1 MPLWW
6 TVFWAA
12 SAALA
17 LAAAAFFIANGLVA
31 RLMMGSLYRYG
42 MRELTGARYPMNLGS
57 LLNLLRRAD
66 PQVFLENMLRT
77 RTDQPLARPM
87 GGPIRTSPW
96 GQLVF
101 NPAQVAKL
109 PTATHASIDMSVT
122 IGPKA
127 KRPLTCDIPILI
139 TGMSFAGALS
149 ERTKIALADGATAAG
164 TATNTGENYLPAER
178 RHAKRLI
185 VQYHRGTWPKSA
197 QNYAP
202 WLEQADAIEVQLGQG
217 AQAAATRRT
226 PPDRL
231 DPSMRRAMGL
241 SAGEDAVIETRLKG
255 VQHSED
261 VVKKIQE
268 LKARH
273 PVPVGI
279 KLAPSARLLEDL
291 HLLMAAEPDFI
302 TLDGGEGGTH
312 AGPPILQ
319 DDFGLPLMVA
329 LAWTHQYL
337 QDRGLRHRVSVI
349 AAGGLRTPGDFLKAM
364 AVGADAVYIGYAA
377 LMALS
382 AVEAPQVMPWGPP
395 EALFYASGPSRQR
408 LQIGRAAQALRHFL
422 KSCTAEMAFGVE
434 SLGLT
439 RVRDVGPDDL
449 VALDPWTARL
459 AGIKSLVDS
468 QPRVEPWE
476 RHRHPDPEGSHAP
489 H

>member
-12 SAALA
+12 SAVLVVGSG
-17 LAAAAFFIANGLVA
+17 LFLIASGLIA
-31 RLMMGSLYRYG
+31 RLMVGSLYRYG

-57 LLNLLRRAD
+57 MLNLVRRAD

-77 RTDQPLARPM
+77 RSDQPLSRPM
-87 GGPIRTSPW
+87 GGPTRTSPW

-101 NPAQVAKL
+101 SPAQVAKL
-109 PTATHASIDMSVT
+109 PTPTAAPIDMRVT

-127 KRPLTCDIPILI
+127 KAPLHCDIPILI

-149 ERTKIALADGATAAG
+149 ERTKVALADAANAAG
-164 TATNTGENYLPAER
+164 TATNTGENYLPTER
-178 RHAKRLI
+178 HHAKRLI

-226 PPDRL
+226 PARRL
-231 DPSMRRAMGL
+231 TPEMRAVMGL
-241 SAGEDAVIETRLKG
+241 APGEDAVIETRLKG
-255 VQHSED
+255 VKRAED
-261 VVKKIQE
+261 VVQRIQAV
-268 LKARH
+268 KARY
-273 PVPVGI
+273 PVPVGV

-291 HLLMAAEPDFI
+291 HLVMAADPDFI

-312 AGPPILQ
+312 GGPPILQ
-319 DDFGLPLMVA
+319 DDFGLPLMA
-329 LAWTHQYL
+329 AIAWTHSYL

-377 LMALS
+377 LMAMA
-382 AVEAPQVMPWGPP
+382 AVEAPQVMPWAPP
-395 EALFYASGPSRQR
+395 EALFYASGPSRRRMQM
-408 LQIGRAAQALRHFL
+408 GRAAQALTHFL
-422 KSCTAEMAFGVE
+422 KSCTAEMAYGVE
-434 SLGLT
+434 ALGLT
-439 RVRDVGPDDL
+439 RVGDVGPDDV
-449 VALDPWTARL
+449 VALDPWTASL
-459 AGIKSLVDS
+459 AGVPSLVDHR
-468 QPRVEPWE
+468 PRVEPWE
-476 RHRHPDPEGSHAP
+476 RVPRREPPPEHAP

>member
-17 LAAAAFFIANGLVA
+17 VGSVGFLVFNGLVA
-31 RLMMGSLYRYG
+31 RLVMRSLYRYG

-57 LLNLLRRAD
+57 MLNLLRRAD

-77 RTDQPLARPM
+77 RSDQPLSRPM
-87 GGPIRTSPW
+87 GGPTRTSPW

-109 PTATHASIDMSVT
+109 PTPTAAAIDMRVT

-127 KRPLTCDIPILI
+127 KRSLDCDIPILI

-149 ERTKIALADGATAAG
+149 ERTKIALADAASAAG

-178 RHAKRLI
+178 HHAKRLI

-202 WLEQADAIEVQLGQG
+202 WLEQADAIEVQVGQG

-226 PPDRL
+226 PSHRL
-231 DPSMRRAMGL
+231 TPEMRAVMGL
-241 SAGEDAVIETRLKG
+241 APGEDAVIETRLKG
-255 VQHSED
+255 IHHSED
-261 VVKKIQE
+261 VVQRIAD
-268 LKARH
+268 LKARYS
-273 PVPVGI
+273 VPVGV
-279 KLAPSARLLEDL
+279 KFAPSARLLDDL
-291 HLLMAAEPDFI
+291 HLVMAAEPDFI

-312 AGPPILQ
+312 GGPPILQ
-319 DDFGLPLMVA
+319 DHFGLPLMAA
-329 LAWTHQYL
+329 LSWTHSYL
-337 QDRGLRHRVSVI
+337 QDRGLRHRVSII

-364 AVGADAVYIGYAA
+364 ALGADAVYIGYAA
-377 LMALS
+377 VMAMA
-382 AVEAPQVMPWGPP
+382 AVEAPQVMPWAPP

-408 LQIGRAAQALRHFL
+408 MQIGRASQALTHFL
-422 KSCTAEMAFGVE
+422 KSSTAEMAFGVE
-434 SLGLT
+434 ALGLT
-439 RVRDVGPDDL
+439 RVADVGPDDV

-459 AGIKSLVDS
+459 AGVPSLVDHR
-468 QPRVEPWE
+468 PRVESWE
-476 RHRHPDPEGSHAP
+476 RSPHREHQPEHAP

>member
-1 MPLWW
+1 MALWW

-17 LAAAAFFIANGLVA
+17 LGSVGFLLSNGLVA

-66 PQVFLENMLRT
+66 PQIFLENMLRT
-77 RTDQPLARPM
+77 RTNQALERPM
-87 GGPIRTSPW
+87 GGPTRTSPW

-109 PTATHASIDMSVT
+109 PTPTAAAIDMRVT

-127 KRPLTCDIPILI
+127 KRPLACDIPILI
-139 TGMSFAGALS
+139 AGMSFAGALS
-149 ERTKIALADGATAAG
+149 ERTKIALADAATAAG

-178 RHAKRLI
+178 HHAKRLI

-197 QNYAP
+197 QNFAP
-202 WLEQADAIEVQLGQG
+202 WLDQADAIEVQLGQG

-226 PPDRL
+226 PSGRL
-231 DPSMRRAMGL
+231 TPEMRAVMGL
-241 SAGEDAVIETRLKG
+241 APGEDAVIATRLKG
-255 VQHSED
+255 IQHPED
-261 VVKKIQE
+261 VPQRIAD

-273 PVPVGI
+273 PVPVGV
-279 KLAPSARLLEDL
+279 KLAPSAHLLEDL
-291 HLLMAAEPDFI
+291 QLVMAAEPDFI

-312 AGPPILQ
+312 GGPPILQ
-319 DDFGLPLMVA
+319 DDFGLPLMAA
-329 LAWTHQYL
+329 LSWTHSYL
-337 QDRGLRHRVSVI
+337 QDRGLRHRVSLI

-364 AVGADAVYIGYAA
+364 AIGADAVYIGYAA
-377 LMALS
+377 LMAMA

-395 EALFYASGPSRQR
+395 EALFYASGPSRRR
-408 LQIGRAAQALRHFL
+408 LQVGRAAQALAHFL

-434 SLGLT
+434 ALGLT
-439 RVRDVGPDDL
+439 RVADVTPDDL

-459 AGIKSLVDS
+459 AGVSSLVDHRLRS
-468 QPRVEPWE
+468 EPWE
-476 RHRHPDPEGSHAP
+476 RAP
-489 H
+489 HRDRQPEHRPH